1 MTFKT
6 NKCRASVAV
15 FSSFLF
21 AGFLLAGCASTKV
34 ENREILV
41 HDKLPM
47 PAHIWVYNFAATPE
61 DMPPDSDLA
70 AQMAEPSTNTTPEM
84 VELGRQLGYE
94 IATKLT
100 EDIQKMGLPAE
111 HAIAATKPAV
121 NDIVIRGYLVSVE
134 EGSTGARVIIGF
146 GAGGS
151 KLTTTVEGYQM
162 TDKGLRKLGHGTL
175 GATGNKGPGAAL
187 GAATW
192 VITGSPIGLIAQ
204 GGIHL
209 YGEASGNSGVE
220 GRAKQTAEEIAEILK
235 TRFEQQG
242 WIQEK

>member
-1 MTFKT
+1 MKFIN
-6 NKCRASVAV
+6 NKLLTAGVV
-15 FSSFLF
+15 FSLLLI
-21 AGFLLAGCASTKV
+21 AGFSLAGCASTKV

-41 HDKLPM
+41 KEKLPM

-61 DMPPDSDLA
+61 DVPPDSDLA
-70 AQMAEPSTNTTPEM
+70 GHFSEPSTNQTPEM
-84 VELGRQLGYE
+84 VDLGRQLGYE
-94 IATKLT
+94 IASKLV
-100 EDIQKMGLPAE
+100 EDIRQMGLPGE
-111 HAIAATKPAV
+111 LAIAATKPQV

-134 EGSTGARVIIGF
+134 EGSTGMRVVVGF

-162 TDKGLRKLGHGTL
+162 TERGLRKLGHGTL
-175 GATGNKGPGAAL
+175 GATGNKGPGAVL

-209 YGEASGNSGVE
+209 YSEASGNAGIE
-220 GRAKQTAEEIAEILK
+220 GRAKQTAKEIAEILK
-235 TRFEQQG
+235 DRFKQQG
-242 WIQEK
+242 WIE

>member
-1 MTFKT
+1 MKFKT

-111 HAIAATKPAV
+111 HANAATKPAV

-187 GAATW
+187 GA
-192 VITGSPIGLIAQ
+192 
-204 GGIHL
+204 
-209 YGEASGNSGVE
+209 
-220 GRAKQTAEEIAEILK
+220 
-235 TRFEQQG
+235 
-242 WIQEK
+242 